1 MRGVVG
7 LRELEGN
14 VEFRSEEL
22 TAVVAV
28 KQEEELVKSGM
39 SDENGDSERE
49 RERETPKKNG
59 VSFRTSLTEKER
71 SRQYSSTLLSTRAF
85 SLN

>member
-1 MRGVVG
+1 
-7 LRELEGN
+7 
-14 VEFRSEEL
+14 VEFRSEKL

-49 RERETPKKNG
+49 TPKNG
-59 VSFRTSLTEKER
+59 VSVRTSLTEKER
-71 SRQYSSTLLSTRAF
+71 SRQYSSTIL
-85 SLN
+85 

>member
-49 RERETPKKNG
+49 RERD
-59 VSFRTSLTEKER
+59 TEEEWCLLPNLADGER
-71 SRQYSSTLLSTRAF
+71 EEPPI
-85 SLN
+85 

>member
-22 TAVVAV
+22 TAVVVV
-28 KQEEELVKSGM
+28 KHEEELVKSGM
-39 SDENGDSERE
+39 SDENGDSERDTEEEWCLLPNLADGE
-49 RERETPKKNG
+49 REEPPI
-59 VSFRTSLTEKER
+59 
-71 SRQYSSTLLSTRAF
+71 
-85 SLN
+85 

>member
-49 RERETPKKNG
+49 RETPKKNG

>member
-1 MRGVVG
+1 
-7 LRELEGN
+7 
-14 VEFRSEEL
+14 VEFRSEKL

-49 RERETPKKNG
+49 TPKNG
-59 VSFRTSLTEKER
+59 VSVRTSL
-71 SRQYSSTLLSTRAF
+71 
-85 SLN
+85 

>member
-1 MRGVVG
+1 
-7 LRELEGN
+7 
-14 VEFRSEEL
+14 VEFRSEKL

-49 RERETPKKNG
+49 RDTEEEWCLLPNLADGEREEPPI
-59 VSFRTSLTEKER
+59 
-71 SRQYSSTLLSTRAF
+71 
-85 SLN
+85 

>member
-22 TAVVAV
+22 TAVVVV
-28 KQEEELVKSGM
+28 KHEEELVKSGM

-49 RERETPKKNG
+49 RETPKKNG
-59 VSFRTSLTEKER
+59 VSVRTSL
-71 SRQYSSTLLSTRAF
+71 
-85 SLN
+85 